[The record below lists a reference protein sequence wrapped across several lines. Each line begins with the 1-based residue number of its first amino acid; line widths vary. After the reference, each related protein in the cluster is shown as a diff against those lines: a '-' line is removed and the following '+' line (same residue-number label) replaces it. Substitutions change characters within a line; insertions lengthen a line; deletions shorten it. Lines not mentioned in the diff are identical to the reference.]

1 MNMTLR
7 HIRITIVVTKKEE
20 VLHILS
26 VWSGACHPAC
36 KAHAPYYI
44 VICGL
49 SVSTIFF
56 HIISKRNNLWEKVIQ
71 HKSLFRYSLTLLSK
85 KFLTVRNIQ

>member
-7 HIRITIVVTKKEE
+7 HIRITNVVAKKEE

-26 VWSGACHPAC
+26 VGSGAHHPAC
-36 KAHAPYYI
+36 KAHASYYI
-44 VICGL
+44 VNCGL

-56 HIISKRNNLWEKVIQ
+56 HINSKRNNFWEKFIQ
-71 HKSLFRYSLTLLSK
+71 HKTFVSIFSNT
-85 KFLTVRNIQ
+85 FV